1 MVKDKELE
9 KRDVDNSVGRNSNL
23 EMQDAHTLW
32 DSWFWWTPL
41 QDSCMSPSRRRH
53 VGEGIDVWQ
62 ATLASAA
69 R

>member
-1 MVKDKELE
+1 MKDKELE

-23 EMQDAHTLW
+23 EMQDAHTLL
-32 DSWFWWTPL
+32 DSWFWWTHL
-41 QDSCMSPSRRRH
+41 QDSCMSRSRCRH
-53 VGEGIDVWQ
+53 VGESIDVWQ